1 MKLPSIR
8 VFSLILWSLI
18 IMSASTETAKADD
31 LPPLKPENLVYI
43 DLDHGRVKVQLL
55 PEIAPKHVERIKTL
69 MDEGFYTNITFHRVI
84 RGFMAQTGD
93 PTGTGRGGS
102 DYPDVDAEFSDY
114 KYRRGTLGMAR
125 TSDPNS
131 ANSQFFICF
140 TDDGCSFLTGQYTVF
155 GQVIAGMDDVDLIE
169 VGEPPPQPS
178 KIIHMQTAFKNDPLL
193 QESGMGDVE

>member
-1 MKLPSIR
+1 
-8 VFSLILWSLI
+8 
-18 IMSASTETAKADD
+18 MSASTETAKADD

-84 RGFMAQTGD
+84 CGFMAQTGD